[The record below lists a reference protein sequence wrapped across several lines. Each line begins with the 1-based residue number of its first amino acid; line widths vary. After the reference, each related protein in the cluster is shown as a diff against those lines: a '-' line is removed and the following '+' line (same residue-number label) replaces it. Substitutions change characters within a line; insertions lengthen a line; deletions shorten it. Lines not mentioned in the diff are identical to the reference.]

1 VERRFSPY
9 TDDTVL
15 HHGVQLGRRTTAF
28 RAVAALNHDHARAA
42 QRGARTLQCLA
53 CERHPKESR
62 ESGRGAPVNRRNEAE
77 RVTVTTDQLGVSRIQ
92 QIEWS
97 HPRLTRLSDA
107 ARLVYACLV
116 DGCSTTARETLDSVE
131 LVWRNRYKARERY
144 AGATEMREALDEI
157 CLAVEELIA
166 AGLLILLDRSS
177 IFAGWVMKPWE
188 NPPS

>member
-1 VERRFSPY
+1 MS
-9 TDDTVL
+9 
-15 HHGVQLGRRTTAF
+15 RRTE
-28 RAVAALNHDHARAA
+28 AALV
-42 QRGARTLQCLA
+42 
-53 CERHPKESR
+53 SV
-62 ESGRGAPVNRRNEAE
+62 S
-77 RVTVTTDQLGVSRIQ
+77 TDQLGVSRIQ
-92 QIEWS
+92 EIQWA

-116 DGCSTTARETLDSVE
+116 DGCSGTARETLDSVE

-144 AGATEMREALDEI
+144 SGATDMREALDEI

-177 IFAGWVMKPWE
+177 IVGGWVMKPWE

>member
-1 VERRFSPY
+1 M
-9 TDDTVL
+9 
-15 HHGVQLGRRTTAF
+15 
-28 RAVAALNHDHARAA
+28 
-42 QRGARTLQCLA
+42 
-53 CERHPKESR
+53 
-62 ESGRGAPVNRRNEAE
+62 NRRNETE
-77 RVTVTTDQLGVSRIQ
+77 RVTASTDQLGVARIQ
-92 QIEWS
+92 EIEWA

-116 DGCSTTARETLDSVE
+116 DGCSATARETLDSVE

-144 AGATEMREALDEI
+144 VGAPEMRDALDEI
-157 CLAVEELIA
+157 CLAVEELIS